1 MLSELHELKEEAP
14 REFEV
19 LKVIAELTVR
29 IEDVY
34 TGLIEETLKEKGLM
48 VCRRSL
54 EYYLS
59 DLERRA
65 FIKLKSIRIGKGHS
79 TGSDRVSR
87 EDRKEPQSP
96 DRLDREVALPT
107 QGDRGRGL
115 EGDLL
120 RPGTSPTPA
129 PPV

>member
-1 MLSELHELKEEAP
+1 MKEEAP

-34 TGLIEETLKEKGLM
+34 TGLIEETLKKKGLM

-79 TGSDRVSR
+79 TGI
-87 EDRKEPQSP
+87 
-96 DRLDREVALPT
+96 
-107 QGDRGRGL
+107 
-115 EGDLL
+115 DLL
-120 RPGTSPTPA
+120 VSIEA
-129 PPV
+129 IL